1 MRRIREG
8 VRCESG
14 TAAIEF
20 AFVFPLLIMLIVG
33 IYAVGSVMHSISSV
47 RYALEDT
54 ARMLQINPALTQADL
69 QAAINRKLD
78 HLGKQAF
85 TLTMNVEKDS
95 YGSSVA
101 HLTVTYPYTVA
112 IPFIPYHSDAYRQT
126 SEIFLAIAR

>member
-1 MRRIREG
+1 MCGERARSDPMQRIREG

-54 ARMLQINPALTQADL
+54 ARMLQINPALTQAEL
-69 QAAINRKLD
+69 QASQQR
-78 HLGKQAF
+78 
-85 TLTMNVEKDS
+85 T
-95 YGSSVA
+95 
-101 HLTVTYPYTVA
+101 
-112 IPFIPYHSDAYRQT
+112 
-126 SEIFLAIAR
+126 